1 MQFAIIWTKIKTF
14 FTKKK
19 IIWTVVI
26 LVLLFGGWLIFSKKT
41 NTNGIQTGLVQQQD
55 IQKTILA
62 TGQVVSAT
70 DLDLSLQSSG
80 VVKKILVKEGDVVS
94 AGQILVVL
102 DQGTALANLESAQGS
117 LSQAQANYNKIS
129 AAATAQDILVSQ
141 TAVDTASIALQN
153 AKQNL
158 IRDISI
164 SYGNVNS
171 AVLSNTNNL
180 FLSPQSSNP
189 QFNFTGTFQTNPQ
202 LVYDVNNGRINVN
215 SILEKWQKE
224 VTAMNAGEIS
234 VDQAVLNSLSYITTI
249 KNHLSDLL
257 NLLTSYTLLST
268 ATATSLT
275 TAETAVTTAKTAA
288 DSAYTTITND
298 NQAVKNAKASLD
310 QAQASL
316 ALKQA
321 PARPEDIEIA
331 KAQVLSAEGAF
342 HSAQVALNNT
352 VLRAPADGTITQ
364 VDIKIG
370 ELAQATKEVV
380 KLLNVGELHTEALIS
395 EADIASVA
403 VGQSIDNTFDALGPD
418 KHFTTEVLTVNPA
431 STVVSGVVNYKV
443 TGSLEKIFEVKPGM
457 TANMTIKVAEKKNV
471 LVVPRSAI
479 INKNNKHIVRVI
491 NDPKRKTYDE
501 VEVQTGLEADSG
513 LTEIISGLSQGQEIV
528 TYLK

>member
-1 MQFAIIWTKIKTF
+1 MQFVTMWMKIKTF

-26 LVLLFGGWLIFSKKT
+26 LLLLFGIWLVFGKKT
-41 NTNGIQTGLVQQQD
+41 NTNGIQAGLVQQQD

-80 VVKKILVKEGDVVS
+80 VVKKVLVKEGDVVS
-94 AGQILVVL
+94 IGQILIVL
-102 DQGTALANLESAQGS
+102 DQDIAIANLKSAQGS

-129 AAATAQDILVSQ
+129 AAATAQDIMVSQ
-141 TAVDTASIALQN
+141 SAVDTASTTLQN

-158 IRDISI
+158 IRDLSI
-164 SYGNVNS
+164 SYGNVSS
-171 AVLSNTNNL
+171 AVFSNTNNL

-202 LVYDVNNGRINVN
+202 LIDSVNSGRISVN
-215 SILEKWQKE
+215 SVLEKWQKE
-224 VTAMNAGEIS
+224 IEAMAVGEII
-234 VDQAVLNSLSYITTI
+234 VEQVVLNSLSYITTV

-257 NLLTSYTLLST
+257 NLLTSYTLLTT
-268 ATATSLT
+268 ASATSLT

-298 NQAVKNAKASLD
+298 NQAVGSAKASLD

-321 PARPEDIEIA
+321 PARPEDIDIA

-342 HSAQVALNNT
+342 HSAQTALNNT

-370 ELAQATKEVV
+370 ELASGTKEVI

-395 EADIASVA
+395 EADIASVS

-418 KHFTTEVLTVNPA
+418 KHFTTTVLTVNPA

-443 TGSLEKIFEVKPGM
+443 TGSLEKIFEIKPGM
-457 TANMTIKVAEKKNV
+457 TANMTIKVAEKKNI

-479 INKNNKHIVRVI
+479 INKNGKRIVRVI
-491 NDPKRKTYDE
+491 NDSKKKTYDE
-501 VEVQTGLEADSG
+501 VEVQTGLEADGG
-513 LTEIISGLSQGQEIV
+513 LTEIISGLSQGQEII